1 MKVRMSSLELSA
13 DTKGAPQENPS
24 KVVWALAWP
33 AVVLN
38 GMQVLNMLL
47 DSAFIGRLESAAL
60 LAYGALTNVLFL
72 LFSLAMALAT
82 AATALVSR
90 AYGAGQVEEF
100 RMASRQAL
108 SVTLA
113 CGTILAILG
122 ASLSPAAAQAFLPAG
137 ETRAESLML
146 SYLAIYSFGLPAIYL
161 IQSLAGAM
169 RGVGDTRSP
178 MVISGIQILLHIA
191 LNLILIFPPRDLGGG
206 LTLPGYDMGLAGGA
220 LALTISAW
228 MAAVGYLL
236 YAGRTALGS
245 VWRLILPSWV
255 WVVRIFRIAIPAAI
269 MALLRVSSLA
279 VFTIVLKY
287 AKDASDAIAG
297 MRPGFAIESM
307 MFMPSFGLAM
317 AAAALVGQ
325 SLGAKNPDRA
335 ERLAWTAAHHAAI
348 VTALLALPIFL
359 GADGLAN
366 LLAQGK
372 PSIAA
377 ETALLLRY
385 LCVTEVGFA
394 YAMVMMFAMQG
405 AGDTVRPMWITVIT
419 LWGMRVPLTWLLA
432 LPLGLGSTGAWI
444 AMSVTQLLQGL
455 FAVLAFRQGKWKHK
469 EV

>member
-1 MKVRMSSLELSA
+1 M
-13 DTKGAPQENPS
+13 
-24 KVVWALAWP
+24 
-33 AVVLN
+33 
-38 GMQVLNMLL
+38 
-47 DSAFIGRLESAAL
+47 
-60 LAYGALTNVLFL
+60 
-72 LFSLAMALAT
+72 
-82 AATALVSR
+82 
-90 AYGAGQVEEF
+90 
-100 RMASRQAL
+100 
-108 SVTLA
+108 
-113 CGTILAILG
+113 
-122 ASLSPAAAQAFLPAG
+122 
-137 ETRAESLML
+137 
-146 SYLAIYSFGLPAIYL
+146 
-161 IQSLAGAM
+161 
-169 RGVGDTRSP
+169 
-178 MVISGIQILLHIA
+178 
-191 LNLILIFPPRDLGGG
+191 
-206 LTLPGYDMGLAGGA
+206 TLPGYDMGLAGGA